1 MTGQT
6 VRREPAR
13 RSGAVEAARTVFDL
27 VVPLVLFYVLRG
39 AGVGVYLALL
49 AGALVSAVT
58 AVVVVVTQR
67 RLDAIAVFVLTT
79 MLVSVGVSL
88 LTGSDRFLLAK
99 EGWLTAVT
107 GTWFLGTLRAR
118 RPLAFHF
125 SRPLLEGR
133 LGWPADWDALWE
145 RAPRFRRMWRVSTA
159 LWGVGT
165 LLDSVA
171 RVVMAYTLPVDLV
184 PALSSTMYA
193 VTSVVL
199 VGVTNIYYRAAGAYA
214 PGSALY
220 QPRPVR
226 PDPAW
231 PGSAQPGPARTGPA
245 QVQPG
250 QLVGVI
256 HA

>member
-1 MTGQT
+1 MSEV
-6 VRREPAR
+6 VRQGGDR
-13 RSGAVEAARTVFDL
+13 GAAAAARSVLDL

-79 MLVSVGVSL
+79 MVVSVGVSL

-107 GTWFLGTLRAR
+107 GIWFLGTLRAR

-133 LGWPADWDALWE
+133 LGWPDDWDALWE
-145 RAPRFRRMWRVSTA
+145 QAPRFRRMWRVSTA
-159 LWGVGT
+159 LWGAGT
-165 LLDSVA
+165 LLDSAA

-184 PALSSTMYA
+184 PALSSAMYA

-199 VGVTNIYYRAAGAYA
+199 VGVTNVYYRAAGAYV

-220 QPRPVR
+220 RPGR
-226 PDPAW
+226 PQA
-231 PGSAQPGPARTGPA
+231 G
-245 QVQPG
+245 PG
-250 QLVGVI
+250 QVGPGHLVGVI
-256 HA
+256 RA